1 MEPISCNATFWRA
14 TVGCSGRE
22 GSAAARRGGGGRLGG
37 SEPTA
42 SVPPLGYQMHCTLA
56 HCGLGTFNGGRA
68 KRGSGGGL
76 WPTEG
81 RGATARDGGR
91 VKRLKRGEGGA
102 SGGVVGGSLL
112 FALAGE
118 GLIELDEIDDGMCV

>member
-1 MEPISCNATFWRA
+1 MQCHVLARYCTLQRTGGIR
-14 TVGCSGRE
+14 GG
-22 GSAAARRGGGGRLGG
+22 AARRGGRLGG

-42 SVPPLGYQMHCTLA
+42 FVGTSSGLPDALHFGTLRA
-56 HCGLGTFNGGRA
+56 GHFQRRA

-76 WPTEG
+76 WPTVG
-81 RGATARDGGR
+81 RGATARAGGR

-112 FALAGE
+112 FALAGD
-118 GLIELDEIDDGMCV
+118 GLIN